1 MGFRLNSQKSSN
13 SPPTIPVG
21 LYLKILIFFGLGSI
35 LFTSQNMFMAL
46 IFSKSHNGLVTTLF
60 LHLKDW
66 AHGPYILHIMIQP
79 MAYASF
85 CGMGLNLHLSMS
97 SQIGNIAHIIA
108 NLILWAHGPPPSHL
122 TDWAGSPYFFSS
134 RDQDSR
140 LTLFLLSLHGRFP
153 HKIGPFSFI
162 SI

>member
-35 LFTSQNMFMAL
+35 LFTLQNVFMAL

-60 LHLKDW
+60 LHLTDW

-85 CGMGLNLHLSMS
+85 CGMALKLASFYVITNWEHCPHYCQSHFMGSRPTFLTPHGLGWKPIFFLPKGSGLK
-97 SQIGNIAHIIA
+97 AHIVS
-108 NLILWAHGPPPSHL
+108 LVSSWKV
-122 TDWAGSPYFFSS
+122 SP
-134 RDQDSR
+134 
-140 LTLFLLSLHGRFP
+140 
-153 HKIGPFSFI
+153 
-162 SI
+162 

>member
-1 MGFRLNSQKSSN
+1 
-13 SPPTIPVG
+13 
-21 LYLKILIFFGLGSI
+21 
-35 LFTSQNMFMAL
+35 MFVAL

-60 LHLKDW
+60 LHLTDW

-108 NLILWAHGPPPSHL
+108 NLILWAHGLPFSHF
-122 TDWAGSPYFFSS
+122 TDWAGSPYFSPQGIKTQGSHCFSC
-134 RDQDSR
+134 
-140 LTLFLLSLHGRFP
+140 LFMEGFP
-153 HKIGPFSFI
+153 IKLVHLVNFFI
-162 SI
+162 HL

>member
-1 MGFRLNSQKSSN
+1 
-13 SPPTIPVG
+13 
-21 LYLKILIFFGLGSI
+21 
-35 LFTSQNMFMAL
+35 MFMAL
-46 IFSKSHNGLVTTLF
+46 ILSKPHNGLVATLF
-60 LHLKDW
+60 RHLTDW
-66 AHGPYILHIMIQP
+66 AHGSYILHIMIQP

-85 CGMGLNLHLSMS
+85 CGMGLNLHLALS

-108 NLILWAHGPPPSHL
+108 NLILWAHGLPFSHF

-162 SI
+162 SIYD